1 MKNKKLYITFAII
14 FYLELV
20 YHIFIFNSFQ
30 LKDIFYIS
38 LFTLFV
44 SIVIDIL
51 TSLFNHKTNRILFII
66 IILLLNIVFIAQRIN
81 FLFYGNVFS
90 IYSLFNGGQVF
101 EFFGQIFSVVLNNFL
116 SIILMFIPA
125 GLLIIFNRKMVVLNT
140 NYKSVAYKVLLM
152 VLSYFLSVGSLFLAK
167 DSIYSVKN
175 LYFNRHVPNQTAK
188 SLGLMTTMRLDLYRI
203 LSNFEESA
211 VVVTPPVE
219 EEKEEKPKIIEYN
232 KLDIDFESLIASE
245 TNKTINNI
253 HNYISSLDPTNKNE
267 YTGYFKGKNLIYI
280 TAEAFSPIAVDP
292 NLTPTL
298 YKLVNTGF
306 KFNNFYSPVY
316 FVSTSDGEYINLT
329 GLLPKESVWS
339 LSRSSNNYL
348 PYAYGKVFKNLG
360 YATNAY
366 HNGYYTYYDRHKS
379 HPNMGYN
386 FMACGN
392 GLQKLMNCKPWPQSD
407 LEMINATF
415 DLYSDNENFMTY
427 YMSISGHLEYNFG
440 GNNMAYRNKALV
452 ADLPYSNAIKAYI
465 ACQSELDKAL
475 EALIN
480 KLTEKGILD
489 DTVIA
494 LSTDHYPYGLKVSE
508 MKEIMNIEDEKLDIH
523 KNHLIIWNSQMV
535 QPVEVNKYAGS
546 LDILPTILNLFGI
559 EFDSRLLMGTDIF
572 SDNEGII
579 IFNDRSW
586 ITNYGKYNATKNI
599 FTPFK
604 DEIPENYIETINHQ
618 VNNKYVI
625 SKNILETNYYKYVL
639 GE

>member
-101 EFFGQIFSVVLNNFL
+101 EFFGQIFSMVLNNFL

-125 GLLIIFNRKMVVLNT
+125 GLLIIFNRKMVILNT

>member
-1 MKNKKLYITFAII
+1 
-14 FYLELV
+14 
-20 YHIFIFNSFQ
+20 
-30 LKDIFYIS
+30 
-38 LFTLFV
+38 
-44 SIVIDIL
+44 
-51 TSLFNHKTNRILFII
+51 
-66 IILLLNIVFIAQRIN
+66 
-81 FLFYGNVFS
+81 
-90 IYSLFNGGQVF
+90 
-101 EFFGQIFSVVLNNFL
+101 
-116 SIILMFIPA
+116 MFIPA

>member
-20 YHIFIFNSFQ
+20 HHIFIFNSFQ

-101 EFFGQIFSVVLNNFL
+101 EFFGQILSVVLNNFL

-125 GLLIIFNRKMVVLNT
+125 GLLIIFNRKMVILNT

-253 HNYISSLDPTNKNE
+253 HNYIFSLDPTNKNE

>member
-586 ITNYGKYNATKNI
+586 ITNYGKYNAIKNI